1 MAFIH
6 RSNNRVLPAN
16 ARAVDVAKQ
25 AIRDIMPV
33 QQRRYHAAF
42 EVQGFEAIIYHRLR
56 AGVPCSCQAHRKQL
70 ASHLE
75 EDGKM
80 PVSTMNKLLT
90 GQEFGVNQ
98 YGARVPA
105 RQDIRD
111 AKREAGQF
119 MPRKA
124 KDDQFFDGLDSNAPL
139 THEYVIGGLD
149 DPFTQV
155 TEPGL
160 GVNGPDNGIDLDSLA
175 DDFDTGTL
183 DMSTTRCGVCYG
195 IGFVGG
201 FSVLNAWRVVLDTT
215 KTPSL
220 GPVDG
225 TIEVNVSPHAF
236 FARSVEWNV
245 VIPRG
250 FVSLDAFKVWNNME
264 PVTGGRITIDDLEFS
279 DNLLRAF
286 CDGRSHKIRIEF
298 DDLTDFTHI
307 EIQINQSLNSALI
320 EFPRLT
326 NTSNTSLNDM
336 TGDVTM
342 NASPIIPRLNTG
354 DVVVEST
361 FGKHFVVSESQWWN
375 DRDRNVLGWDVQAR
389 VIQPEEILHG
399 LPRRRRLGQRTTNL
413 VRDNINGIRR
423 T

>member
-42 EVQGFEAIIYHRLR
+42 EVQGFEAVVYHRLQS
-56 AGVPCSCQAHRKQL
+56 GIPCSCQAHGKQL

-80 PVSTMNKLLT
+80 PLQTMNKLLT

-98 YGARVPA
+98 YGARVPS
-105 RQDIRD
+105 RQDIIEE
-111 AKREAGQF
+111 KRKVGELRR
-119 MPRKA
+119 RKS
-124 KDDQFFDGLDSNAPL
+124 KDDQFFDGLDSTAPL
-139 THEYVIGGLD
+139 SFEYVIGDLKE
-149 DPFTQV
+149 PFTQV
-155 TEPGL
+155 TKPGQ
-160 GVNGPDNGIDLDSLA
+160 GVNGTDTGVDLDSLA
-175 DDFDTGTL
+175 EDFETGML
-183 DMSTTRCGVCYG
+183 DMATTRCGICYG
-195 IGFVGG
+195 VGFVGG
-201 FSVLNAWRVVLDTT
+201 FSVLNAWRMVLDSS
-215 KTPSL
+215 KTDAL
-220 GPVDG
+220 GPIIG
-225 TIEVNVSPHAF
+225 TIEANVSPHTF
-236 FARSVEWNV
+236 FVTSVEWNV

-250 FVSLDAFKVWNNME
+250 FVSLDAFTVWNNLD
-264 PVTGGRITIDDLEFS
+264 PVNDGRVTIDDLEFS
-279 DNLLRAF
+279 GDLLRAF
-286 CDGRSHKIRIEF
+286 SDGRRHKIKIEF
-298 DDLTDFTHI
+298 DELTSFTHL
-307 EIQINQSLNSALI
+307 EIQVNQSTNSALI

-342 NASPIIPRLNTG
+342 NASPLIPRLGTG

-361 FGKHFVVSESQWWN
+361 FGKHFVVGESQWWN

-389 VIQPEEILHG
+389 VIQPEEILFG
-399 LPRRRRLGQRTTNL
+399 LPRRRRMSQRTTNT